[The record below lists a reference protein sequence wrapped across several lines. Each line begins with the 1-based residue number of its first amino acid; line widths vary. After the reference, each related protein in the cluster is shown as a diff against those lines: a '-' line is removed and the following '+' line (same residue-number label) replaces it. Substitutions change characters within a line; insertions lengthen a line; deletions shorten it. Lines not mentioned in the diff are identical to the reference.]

1 MAEIVRHYREDEHSV
16 EAARKVGSAIIDRVE
31 VLQTFPDIG
40 PHYPRKDGM
49 YREVLCYDYS
59 IFYRVEREARLV
71 HIARIWHGRQN
82 PESLDF

>member
-1 MAEIVRHYREDEHSV
+1 
-16 EAARKVGSAIIDRVE
+16 
-31 VLQTFPDIG
+31 
-40 PHYPRKDGM
+40 M